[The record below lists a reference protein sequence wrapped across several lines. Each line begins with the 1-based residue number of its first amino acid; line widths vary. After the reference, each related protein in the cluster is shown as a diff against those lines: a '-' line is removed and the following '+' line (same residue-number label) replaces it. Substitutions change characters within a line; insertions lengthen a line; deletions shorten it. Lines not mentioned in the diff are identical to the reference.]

1 MKRALGAFIGVVLLA
16 GLMPASVLA
25 ATGPDFTV
33 EPGGG
38 QAGAVWGQQP
48 SVAIKTGNN
57 IVESAIG
64 TITLSIAPGAETS
77 GATLTCSSN
86 TVALD
91 GLSGV
96 ASFSGCRIDLAG
108 SGYRLTATWSEGGS
122 TNSNTFTITSI
133 GGTGTKL
140 GFIVQPARG
149 TPSGSLAVQPSVAVQ
164 NAGGS
169 TVTSVAPT
177 TVTLAIGANPGGAAL
192 TCNGGL
198 SKSTSNGIAA
208 FSGCR
213 VDKVGVGYTLT
224 ATATAL
230 TSATSA
236 LFDVAD
242 RLAFTTQPAGAAGG
256 VAFTTQPVVAVRAG
270 ASATATHDSVTSVAL
285 SIKAGTGAAGAIL
298 TCTGGLSKVVSSG
311 VATFAGCAIDKA
323 SPTSPANPYILVASA
338 SGLTSAESASLAVTV
353 GPATKL
359 VFNAQPGTSTAAQPF
374 PTQPIVAI
382 TDAGGN
388 IVTTGA
394 SSTKTVTLALGAN
407 PGGGVLTC
415 TGGLSKVAVAGIATF
430 AGCTISK
437 AGVGYTLVASST
449 GLAPATSTAFNVV
462 GGANLTITNSASVI
476 TWGGQITITVRI
488 DQSGANRNVLVQG
501 TRDGVNWSTVTT
513 LNTGPSG
520 TASAVYTPVTNLWY
534 RANFAGAADLGAL
547 TSNTVRTVVRQIS
560 ILRPTNFGAVR
571 RVSRGATITFVDTV
585 RPARLELAPATV
597 RFVFYRRAAGGAWL
611 FHSQRDVVINA
622 VGQSATT
629 WRFPTTGEW
638 YVRSQARPTPYNAN
652 SVWGSI
658 ERYSVR

>member
-1 MKRALGAFIGVVLLA
+1 MKYGIARPVLVALLIA

-25 ATGPDFTV
+25 ATGPKFDQ

-38 QAGAVWGQQP
+38 SAGVAWSQQP
-48 SVAIKTGNN
+48 RVAIKTGNN
-57 IVESAIG
+57 IVESATG
-64 TITLSIAPGAETS
+64 TITLAISSGTGTAGAVLACA
-77 GATLTCSSN
+77 AT
-86 TVALD
+86 TVTLVN
-91 GLSGV
+91 GV

-108 SGYRLTATWSEGGS
+108 IGYRLTATWSQGGS
-122 TNSNTFTITSI
+122 DESASFTITGP

-140 GFIVQPARG
+140 GFTVQPARG

-164 NAGGS
+164 NAGGA
-169 TVTSVAPT
+169 TVTNVAST
-177 TVTLAIGANPGGAAL
+177 TVTVAIGANPGGAAL
-192 TCNGGL
+192 TCTGGL
-198 SKSTSNGIAA
+198 SRSTSNGVAA
-208 FSGCR
+208 FNGCR

-270 ASATATHDSVTSVAL
+270 ASATATHDSVTSVTL
-285 SIKAGTGAAGAIL
+285 SIQAGRGAAGAIL

-311 VATFAGCAIDKA
+311 VATFVGCAIDKA

-388 IVTTGA
+388 IVTTGV

-430 AGCTISK
+430 AGCAISK
-437 AGVGYTLVASST
+437 AGVGYTLVASSS
-449 GLAPATSTAFNVV
+449 GLASATSPAFNVV
-462 GGANLTITNSASVI
+462 GGANLTISNSASVI
-476 TWGGQITITVRI
+476 TWASQITITVRI

-501 TRDGVNWSTVTT
+501 TRDGVNWTTVTT
-513 LNTGPSG
+513 LNTGPLG
-520 TASAVYTPVTNLWY
+520 TASAVYRPVTNLWY
-534 RANFAGAADLGAL
+534 RASFAGAADLGAL
-547 TSNTVRTVVRQIS
+547 TSNTTRTVVRQIS
-560 ILRPTNFGAVR
+560 ILRPTNNGFVR
-571 RVSRGATITFVDTV
+571 RVARGATITFVDTV
-585 RPARLELAPATV
+585 RPARPELAPATV
-597 RFVFYRRAAGGAWL
+597 RFVFYRRVTGGAWL
-611 FHSQRDVVINA
+611 LVTQRDVVINA
-622 VGQSATT
+622 FGQASTS

-638 YVRSQARPTPYNAN
+638 YVRSHARPTQYNAN
-652 SVWGSI
+652 SVWGAI